1 MAFYPQSID
10 DLAPPPA
17 RRGWRRRLL
26 RHLPGLSFVFLV
38 GLLIVVVLWPY
49 VVITVPSGS
58 VGVLWKRFNGLD
70 LYCWCWV
77 GRGTVLDPRELREE
91 GLHIIW
97 PWDKLYLYNLRLQS
111 TTQTYNAISKDGVNV
126 KAQISVRYQ
135 LLHNSVAVLHKFIG
149 PDFLTSVVDP
159 EMGSQARQVIAQ
171 YTAEAVYTS
180 REQIQ
185 KQIRDATQRSLAAN
199 LNKLVQPEAM
209 EQPDPKHYND
219 FLQDA
224 IQILDTL
231 VLSIELPPDIVSAIN
246 RQTEQYYMIQEYKFR
261 VQREAEESKRKQI
274 EADGIAAFQ
283 KTVSQ
288 GISESYLRWRGIEA
302 TLLLSQ
308 SPNAKV
314 VVIGSGRD
322 GLPIILNAEP
332 NAAGAP
338 PQSGGSGAS
347 TGTPSSSGASG
358 ASSSGTSSSGTPSSG
373 ASSSGSPSG
382 SPGNTPPPAPAGN
395 TPPNTSTAPGAS
407 PGSPGSPGST
417 PNKPPPGTS
426 GAASPPSPAQTANA
440 APPSATPESG
450 TAAPTASAL
459 DLPGVRPLLSGI
471 SGALRAGAELIS
483 PETKSKQ

>member
-1 MAFYPQSID
+1 MASYPQSID
-10 DLAPPPA
+10 DLAPPPP
-17 RRGWRRRLL
+17 RRGWRRSLL
-26 RHLPGLSFVFLV
+26 RHLPGLSFLILV

-111 TTQTYNAISKDGVNV
+111 TTQTFNAISKDGVNV

-149 PDFLTSVVDP
+149 PDFLTSVVNP
-159 EMGSQARQVIAQ
+159 EIGSQARQVISQ
-171 YTAEAVYTS
+171 FTGEAVYTS

-185 KQIRDATQRSLAAN
+185 KQIRDATQKSLAAN

-231 VLSIELPPDIVSAIN
+231 VLSIELPPDIVAAIN

-261 VQREAEESKRKQI
+261 VEREAEESKRKQI

-332 NAAGAP
+332 NTLGGAS
-338 PQSGGSGAS
+338 QSGSNGAS
-347 TGTPSSSGASG
+347 STMGGASG
-358 ASSSGTSSSGTPSSG
+358 ASSGAASSPSSSG
-373 ASSSGSPSG
+373 
-382 SPGNTPPPAPAGN
+382 NTAAPAGN
-395 TPPNTSTAPGAS
+395 APPNSSTAPNAT
-407 PGSPGSPGST
+407 PGSPGSPQ
-417 PNKPPPGTS
+417 NRPPPGTS
-426 GAASPPSPAQTANA
+426 GAATPATPDETANVGPVTLA
-440 APPSATPESG
+440 EPEKTASA
-450 TAAPTASAL
+450 ASAL
-459 DLPGVRPLLSGI
+459 DIPGVRPILSGI
-471 SGALRAGAELIS
+471 SGALRAGADLIS
-483 PETKSKQ
+483 PENKSKQ